1 MLTAIKRALI
11 RTRVRMINIEIA
23 LAESAEA
30 DVKKRLE
37 ELARKE
43 VSLRM
48 NYTSTLPIGMVRRW
62 EA

>member
-11 RTRVRMINIEIA
+11 RTRIRMINIEIA

-48 NYTSTLPIGMVRRW
+48 NYTGTLPIGMVRRW

>member
-1 MLTAIKRALI
+1 MLNAIKRAVI
-11 RTRVRMINIEIA
+11 RVRIRMINIEIA
-23 LAESAEA
+23 MAESAEA

-48 NYTSTLPIGMVRRW
+48 NYTDTLPIGMVRRW